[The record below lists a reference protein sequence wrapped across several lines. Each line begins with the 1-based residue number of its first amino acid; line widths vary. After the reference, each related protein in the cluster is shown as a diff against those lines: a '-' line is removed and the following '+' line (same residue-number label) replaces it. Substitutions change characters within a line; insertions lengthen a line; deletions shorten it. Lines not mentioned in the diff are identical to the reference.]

1 MALAA
6 TEIRRGS
13 SGDDEGVT
21 RTTLRAVND
30 ALSSRRLPWGFLAC
44 ATALTLSG
52 VMMVISATNRELE
65 PGLAPEAKAQLLW
78 WLIAAGCG
86 LLAWRVPFGWWKEL
100 AVPGWIAA
108 LLLIVGMA
116 VLAGTS
122 LVPVTKGQAN
132 WLVLGPLRVQ
142 PVEFIKLAA
151 LLATARLMTAPG
163 FDARRFPHVLLA
175 LIVAGL
181 PAALLARE
189 DLGSALT
196 FVPMAFGI
204 LLVAGLRLRHL
215 AILASITLLIG
226 TLGIMSLPQEGT
238 KSYQYKRIQAWLHP
252 EDYALTEGYQTARSV
267 GAIGSGQVLGKGW
280 NQGDQNR
287 LGMIPEK
294 HTDLIFAVTGE
305 ELGFLGGVG
314 VLSLFCLFAWVGL
327 ANASAARDPAG
338 RYVVVGFVS
347 LVVGQAAINLAV
359 ATGIMPVTGVTLPFF
374 SYGGSSLLGTWLGLG
389 IAMGAAVE
397 R

>member
-1 MALAA
+1 M
-6 TEIRRGS
+6 
-13 SGDDEGVT
+13 
-21 RTTLRAVND
+21 ND
-30 ALSSRRLPWGFLAC
+30 LPTARRLPWGFLAC
-44 ATALTLSG
+44 ATLLTFGG
-52 VMMVISATNRELE
+52 VMMVISATARDLE
-65 PGLAPEAKAQLLW
+65 PGLSSEAKAQLLW
-78 WLIAAGCG
+78 WLIAAGVG
-86 LLAWRVPFGWWKEL
+86 LTAWRVPFGWWKEL

-108 LLLIVGMA
+108 LLVILGMDF
-116 VLAGTS
+116 LAGTV
-122 LVPVTKGQAN
+122 LVPFIKGQAN
-132 WLVLGPLRVQ
+132 WLVLGPVRVQ
-142 PVEFIKLAA
+142 PVEFIKLAS

-175 LIVAGL
+175 LSVAGL
-181 PAALLARE
+181 PAAMLARD

-196 FVPMAFGI
+196 FVPLAFGI

-215 AILASITLLIG
+215 TILATITLLVA
-226 TLGIMSLPQEGT
+226 TLGIMALPHEGP

-280 NQGDQNR
+280 GQGDQNR

-305 ELGFLGGVG
+305 ELGFAGGVG

-327 ANASAARDPAG
+327 ANASGARDPAG
-338 RYVVVGFVS
+338 RYVIVGFIS
-347 LVVGQAAINLAV
+347 LVIGQAAINLAV
-359 ATGIMPVTGVTLPFF
+359 ATGLMPVTGVTLPFF